1 MISLIEIT
9 SKIIKEQEVI
19 IGPIAWSEARKVPGL
34 VVIDQKAGTV
44 ELKGNESE
52 LINQLVAQYERLFGR
67 ASREVCKDAVRNLVV
82 DMNPKDIPDS
92 LR

>member
-1 MISLIEIT
+1 MNQFDQLTIQ
-9 SKIIKEQEVI
+9 IIKAQETI
-19 IGPIAWSEARKVPGL
+19 IGPLAWVEAKKVPGL
-34 VVIDQKAGTV
+34 VVVDQKAGTV
-44 ELKGNESE
+44 ELKGNQSE

-82 DMNPKDIPDS
+82 DMAPKDIPIS